1 MRDEVRDKITQTT
14 YTEALVL
21 SDVRD
26 GSISKI
32 VNPNQ
37 ETSSVANRI
46 LRKLCSKQSGSLLG
60 AKQEFA
66 RSKVGAVQL
75 IRPLMKEQLKSFYYS
90 LLSHGMKKSKLK
102 IFASKHHYIKNIPYL
117 CSEI

>member
-26 GSISKI
+26 GPISKT

-37 ETSSVANRI
+37 ETSSVANR
-46 LRKLCSKQSGSLLG
+46 LQRELCSKQSGSLLG

-75 IRPLMKEQLKSFYYS
+75 RDRNRLEHILQAIETLQKFPGAILQACAIS
-90 LLSHGMKKSKLK
+90 
-102 IFASKHHYIKNIPYL
+102 
-117 CSEI
+117 

>member
-1 MRDEVRDKITQTT
+1 MRDEVRDEVRDKITQAT
-14 YTEALVL
+14 YTGAFVL

-26 GSISKI
+26 GPISKT

-37 ETSSVANRI
+37 ETSSVANRF

-75 IRPLMKEQLKSFYYS
+75 RDRNRLEHILQAIETLQKFPGAILQACAIS
-90 LLSHGMKKSKLK
+90 
-102 IFASKHHYIKNIPYL
+102 
-117 CSEI
+117 